1 MSGTRQARRKL
12 GEPERLAARAWERF
26 AGGEDVVHG
35 VRPEIL
41 SSWLRCRDEY
51 GVEPGNRRAP
61 ASARGATLA
70 PYEAIVAAEL
80 GAAAMSISADVS
92 AVGGVVSVADGMGRV
107 LSTWGDEVAERRSGE
122 QNLQPFASWNE
133 LSAGTTGIGTALALR
148 REVTVSRYE
157 HWCAAF
163 HDWSCA
169 AVAVVAPETAAA
181 VGVIGIS
188 MWDRPVPNGAMAWL
202 RGAARGVERRLRI
215 RGDAALALPAPP
227 GPMPAPGRLVGVRD
241 GRMLLVDRADV
252 RAIFAEEGLVWLE
265 TGDGRLRA
273 AAKGIGELEQ
283 RLAGDGFMCVSR
295 GILVNLAHVREIAT
309 GFNGGLWLLLDDSTE
324 PVQVAR
330 RRVPALRA
338 ALGL

>member
-26 AGGEDVVHG
+26 AGGEDVVQG

-51 GVEPGNRRAP
+51 GVDPGSRRAP
-61 ASARGATLA
+61 ASERGATLA
-70 PYEAIVAAEL
+70 PYESIVAAEL
-80 GAAAMSISADVS
+80 GAAAMSISVDVG
-92 AVGGVVSVADGMGRV
+92 AAGGVVSVADGMGRV
-107 LSTWGDEVAERRSGE
+107 LSTWGDESAERRSGE

-133 LSAGTTGIGTALALR
+133 FSAGTTGIGTALASH

-169 AVAVVAPETAAA
+169 AVAIVAPETAAP

-188 MWDRPVPNGAMAWL
+188 MWDRPVPDGAISWL
-202 RGAARGVERRLRI
+202 RGAARGVERRLSS
-215 RGDAALALPAPP
+215 RGDAALALPAPR
-227 GPMPAPGRLVGVRD
+227 GSRPAPGRLVGVRD
-241 GRMLLVDRADV
+241 GRMLLVDRSDV
-252 RAIFAEEGLVWLE
+252 RAVFADRGLVWLD
-265 TGDGRLRA
+265 TVDGRLRA
-273 AAKGIGELEQ
+273 AAKGIGELEE

-295 GILVNLAHVREIAT
+295 GTLVNLAHVREIAT
-309 GFNGGLWLLLDDSTE
+309 GFNGGLWLLLDDRSE